1 MSRRSIAPRH
11 SMSASTSAVRRSG
24 WTDRTS
30 DPSARVSLQ
39 RLLVDGELA
48 FDVCVCAV
56 YRVVE

>member
-1 MSRRSIAPRH
+1 MSRSSIAPRH

-30 DPSARVSLQ
+30 DPSARVPLQ

-48 FDVCVCAV
+48 LDAV
-56 YRVVE
+56 YRAVE

>member
-1 MSRRSIAPRH
+1 MSRSSIAPRH

-39 RLLVDGELA
+39 RLLVHGELA
-48 FDVCVCAV
+48 FDAI